1 MLFSASPYIDASAH
15 FGGLLVGFL
24 VTSALFAYEAETEKL
39 RKWIPIVCISTTV
52 TYFVLGFA
60 LFYTVVKV

>member
-1 MLFSASPYIDASAH
+1 MTDASAH

-24 VTSALFAYEAETEKL
+24 VTCALFAYEAETENQ
-39 RKWIPIVCISTTV
+39 RKWIPIVCISVTA
-52 TYFVLGFA
+52 TYFVLGFI